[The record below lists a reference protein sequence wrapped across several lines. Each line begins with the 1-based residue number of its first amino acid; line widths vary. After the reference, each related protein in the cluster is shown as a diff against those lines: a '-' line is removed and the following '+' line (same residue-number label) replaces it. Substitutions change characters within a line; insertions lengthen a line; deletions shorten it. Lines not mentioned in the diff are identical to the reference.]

1 MAYYDRAAAEQEK
14 RKEEDFKKLMERL
27 SFHGDLSEHWE
38 AGEYIKEMQSKIK
51 DQNERLSEFHRFF
64 NTLSRFLP
72 RQSSIHDV
80 IG

>member
-14 RKEEDFKKLMERL
+14 RKEENFNKLMERL

-38 AGEYIKEMQSKIK
+38 AGEYIKEMQNKIK
-51 DQNERLSEFHRFF
+51 DQDERLSEFYKFF